1 MQQSNQPIEVSCTLH
16 GVVTVEALVKQ
27 LHASAQFGNLQD
39 AAFEEAVRRN
49 LQELGLA
56 LQSDFFWRMVQD
68 VLANALHQDY
78 YTALITTNNCTHE
91 HAARAAEHMER
102 DLRKV
107 CEIFQSLS
115 DNVSEAQGLY
125 GSQRDF
131 RRRFSSM
138 RSQLSEIEESQ
149 NDRDSHRVAR
159 KLDFRTATSS
169 KRERT
174 SSIMPMHRD
183 SSAMQSK
190 NKAGMCADAGD
201 GLLDRLALK
210 ELKGRLE

>member
-1 MQQSNQPIEVSCTLH
+1 MSCTLH

-27 LHASAQFGNLQD
+27 LHASAQFGNLRD

-68 VLANALHQDY
+68 VLANALDQDY

-91 HAARAAEHMER
+91 HAARAAQEMER
-102 DLRKV
+102 DLRRV

-115 DNVSEAQGLY
+115 DNMGEAHGLY

-159 KLDFRTATSS
+159 KLDFRTVSSS
-169 KRERT
+169 KRERH
-174 SSIMPMHRD
+174 SSMMPMQRD

-190 NKAGMCADAGD
+190 HEAGMFAQARASLVDN
-201 GLLDRLALK
+201 LSLR
-210 ELKGRLE
+210 ELRERLE

>member
-1 MQQSNQPIEVSCTLH
+1 MH

-68 VLANALHQDY
+68 VLANALDQDY

-91 HAARAAEHMER
+91 HAARAAQEMER
-102 DLRKV
+102 DLRRV

-115 DNVSEAQGLY
+115 DNMGEALGLY

-159 KLDFRTATSS
+159 KLDFRTVSSS
-169 KRERT
+169 KRERH
-174 SSIMPMHRD
+174 SSMMPMQRD

-190 NKAGMCADAGD
+190 HEAGIFAQARAGLVD
-201 GLLDRLALK
+201 SLSLR
-210 ELKGRLE
+210 ELRERLE